1 MRARDERV
9 CGRWWSSSEHGSLFC
24 SMPMTPPYVDIVS
37 ISYIFVSWLLWCA
50 VYIVSYVRLH
60 VCLCVYARIADVSH
74 VWLLIRNLF
83 VRAIYDHPTVLFIR
97 TCSVFTPPVSIHPQF
112 FSLSHL
118 SRSIICALIINYFHP
133 VSESTKRFC
142 GWCSTVLFVNLLF
155 HFVLFDFISFSFN
168 QPVGQSARVHAQP
181 DTQYT
186 EWC

>member
-1 MRARDERV
+1 MSV
-9 CGRWWSSSEHGSLFC
+9 CVGDGDRLQSMGLCSVLCQWRHHTLTLSQFRIYLSPGCYDALFILFHMYGYMCVCVCMQGLPMSVMYDFWFVIYLSEPF
-24 SMPMTPPYVDIVS
+24 MTIRLCY
-37 ISYIFVSWLLWCA
+37 
-50 VYIVSYVRLH
+50 SYVHVQCSLH
-60 VCLCVYARIADVSH
+60 PFLSTH
-74 VWLLIRNLF
+74 N
-83 VRAIYDHPTVLFIR
+83 
-97 TCSVFTPPVSIHPQF
+97 F